1 MTNNI
6 VYLVS
11 GTAALNKESAYKH
24 INSLKGTK
32 KDRPLRA
39 HHSAKEPIR
48 KKEDYDAFCNYFLT
62 RGKYR
67 NYLLFV
73 LGIELGVLRS
83 CDLLKLRIAD
93 VFDGRNCRDVIYG
106 VIEQKTNKRKNIYI
120 TKKAQEAIML
130 YLSHRKYKSLNEPLF
145 LSQKGNQLSTRQARE
160 ILNKAAK
167 EIGIS
172 YPVAMHTL
180 RKTWGYHTLLNHKND
195 NMALIDVMR
204 SYKHTSPEVTL
215 RYIGYEED
223 HRRALSMDF
232 EVGRTP
238 YWNMLS

>member
-48 KKEDYDAFCNYFLT
+48 KKEDYDAFCDYFLT

-83 CDLLKLRIAD
+83 CDLLKLRIA
-93 VFDGRNCRDVIYG
+93 
-106 VIEQKTNKRKNIYI
+106 E
-120 TKKAQEAIML
+120 
-130 YLSHRKYKSLNEPLF
+130 
-145 LSQKGNQLSTRQARE
+145 NQ
-160 ILNKAAK
+160 
-167 EIGIS
+167 
-172 YPVAMHTL
+172 
-180 RKTWGYHTLLNHKND
+180 
-195 NMALIDVMR
+195 
-204 SYKHTSPEVTL
+204 
-215 RYIGYEED
+215 
-223 HRRALSMDF
+223 
-232 EVGRTP
+232 
-238 YWNMLS
+238 